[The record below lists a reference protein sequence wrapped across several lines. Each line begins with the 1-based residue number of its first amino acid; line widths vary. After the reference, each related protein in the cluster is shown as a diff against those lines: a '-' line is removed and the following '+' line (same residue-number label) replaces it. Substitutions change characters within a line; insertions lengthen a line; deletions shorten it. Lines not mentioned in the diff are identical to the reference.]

1 MVLGNSAVGGFATL
15 QTRRSPSIV
24 CAASISDFCFVD
36 EACHAKFTIGD
47 GARLV
52 VRVCSM
58 VNLASCLG
66 STVDSMLAM
75 RMDPFRYLSLT

>member
-1 MVLGNSAVGGFATL
+1 MVLGVSAVGGFATL

-24 CAASISDFCFVD
+24 CDASISDFCFVD
-36 EACHAKFTIGD
+36 EACQAKWTIGD
-47 GARLV
+47 GARAV

-66 STVDSMLAM
+66 SMGDSMFAI
-75 RMDPFRYLSLT
+75 RMDPFRYLLLT